1 MTSSSKGIAMYY
13 WESDE
18 RSGQSRFESDAHAIK
33 GLATIQNLL
42 IIYKEADTQ
51 DGTPFV
57 IVWERQ
63 V

>member
-1 MTSSSKGIAMYY
+1 MYY